1 MRNRILQS
9 EKCVVI
15 LNEQIAKIDDDKRK
29 IDADKRKM
37 ALLEKENKS

>member
-1 MRNRILQS
+1 
-9 EKCVVI
+9 VVI